1 MSPELQLK
9 EIPSWLEGTKNCF
22 TDGFLYRS
30 ISQADIT
37 QTIFRS
43 EMELDDATSTPIAGH
58 DIFALIGL
66 QERLDL
72 EIALDLHRAKVAAR
86 AAQERQ

>member
-1 MSPELQLK
+1 MPSQLQLD

-43 EMELDDATSTPIAGH
+43 ELELDDDTRGLVQGH

-72 EIALDLHRAKVAAR
+72 EIALDLHRAKPAAR
-86 AAQERQ
+86 AAQERA